1 MVTLVNARLE
11 LMYQMTGYIRLVSSH
26 INVQINACEHSSLAF
41 SNEMFCH
48 DSFIFNLMLF
58 HDSDS

>member
-1 MVTLVNARLE
+1 MLQINITK
-11 LMYQMTGYIRLVSSH
+11 Y

-41 SNEMFCH
+41 SNEMLCR

-58 HDSDS
+58 RDSDS